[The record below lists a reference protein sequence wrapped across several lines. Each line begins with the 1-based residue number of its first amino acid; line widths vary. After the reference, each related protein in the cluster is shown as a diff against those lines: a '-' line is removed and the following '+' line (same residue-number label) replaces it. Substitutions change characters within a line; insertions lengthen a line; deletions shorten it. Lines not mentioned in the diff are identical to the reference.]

1 MNNTNFKKLINAA
14 ELVRLRWRPHG
25 WLLWQM
31 VPQGGITL
39 LAGETSSGKTL
50 LGLDLALGLASG
62 RGRAWDMEIGEQVTG
77 SREQVTGNW
86 DQDTDN
92 SGQVTGNWD
101 QDTDNSEQVTG
112 NREQD
117 TKPMNGERLSP
128 PSLMDSHE
136 NRGTIADSS
145 WLIANREQVTGSRDR
160 VTGNRDQDTDNSGQV
175 TGNREQDTDNS
186 EQVTGNRDKDARP
199 TREERL
205 SLPSLMNSHQNRET
219 LADSSW
225 PIADKIPFPAP
236 RSPVIASAAKQS
248 IPRLLPS
255 PPRSSVIASAAKQ
268 SIPCPLLPEPCPARV
283 RYFCADADPNLMAE
297 RMLRLCRGYPNG
309 KKGMGIEV
317 PRALDLDFS
326 PHQFSDPESFAWLQK
341 EVIRKGYH
349 LLIFDGLSQ
358 YLPGMADGSA
368 RTVGAFLQGLR
379 QLASQT
385 GVTILL
391 IHQFNKRQA
400 ARIDKW
406 GLPTSQGEER
416 VRGSSELLAG
426 VDSVLLLS
434 RPEAIKL
441 GGMGR
446 ALLKVVKNR
455 LGQAGARLQF
465 TIVDGE
471 NSLHLLF
478 ERLAQ
483 QAQPKPRRLV
493 DAALDEMMRILME
506 QDQRKFDR
514 AQLTKLLRERMNL
527 PGSRTLAEAFGMLG
541 KEERVRVERKE
552 NGRRLYSWANP
563 GTGAMEKIVYGLP
576 PAMALDLA
584 SSYLLSKAR
593 LNQVDQQWEKLQKK
607 NKPSELEQRLADFM
621 KEVEEEGK
629 ER

>member
-1 MNNTNFKKLINAA
+1 
-14 ELVRLRWRPHG
+14 
-25 WLLWQM
+25 M
-31 VPQGGITL
+31 VPQGGVTL
-39 LAGETSSGKTL
+39 LAGETASGKSL
-50 LGLDLALGLASG
+50 LGLDLALGMAAG
-62 RGRAWDMEIGEQVTG
+62 RGRAWDMEIGGEM
-77 SREQVTGNW
+77 
-86 DQDTDN
+86 
-92 SGQVTGNWD
+92 
-101 QDTDNSEQVTG
+101 
-112 NREQD
+112 
-117 TKPMNGERLSP
+117 KPGAYAVSKGAEGA
-128 PSLMDSHE
+128 E
-136 NRGTIADSS
+136 G
-145 WLIANREQVTGSRDR
+145 
-160 VTGNRDQDTDNSGQV
+160 
-175 TGNREQDTDNS
+175 
-186 EQVTGNRDKDARP
+186 
-199 TREERL
+199 
-205 SLPSLMNSHQNRET
+205 
-219 LADSSW
+219 
-225 PIADKIPFPAP
+225 
-236 RSPVIASAAKQS
+236 AK
-248 IPRLLPS
+248 
-255 PPRSSVIASAAKQ
+255 VAY
-268 SIPCPLLPEPCPARV
+268 EARV

-317 PRALDLDFS
+317 PRQLDLDFS
-326 PHQFSDPESFAWLQK
+326 PHQFSDPQSFSWLQK

-368 RTVGAFLQGLR
+368 KTVGAFLQGLR

-471 NSLHLLF
+471 PTNADGVGVLRNSLHLLF

-506 QDQRKFDR
+506 QDQRKFNR
-514 AQLTKLLRERMNL
+514 AELTKLLRERMNL
-527 PGSRTLAEAFGMLG
+527 PSTRSLTEAFRILG
-541 KEERVRVERKE
+541 KEPRVRVERDQTGKKC
-552 NGRRLYSWANP
+552 YAWANP

-584 SSYLLSKAR
+584 SSYLLSKGR

-621 KEVEEEGK
+621 KEVEDEGK
-629 ER
+629 EKS

>member
-1 MNNTNFKKLINAA
+1 MNNTNFKKLISAA

-31 VPQGGITL
+31 IPQGGITL

-62 RGRAWDMEIGEQVTG
+62 RGRAWDMEIREQVTG

-145 WLIANREQVTGSRDR
+145 WLIANREQVTG
-160 VTGNRDQDTDNSGQV
+160 NWDQDTDNSGQV
-175 TGNREQDTDNS
+175 TGNRDQDI
-186 EQVTGNRDKDARP
+186 KL
-199 TREERL
+199 TREWTATGPSPAHISSRAKDL
-205 SLPSLMNSHQNRET
+205 PGFLPS
-219 LADSSW
+219 D
-225 PIADKIPFPAP
+225 
-236 RSPVIASAAKQS
+236 
-248 IPRLLPS
+248 
-255 PPRSSVIASAAKQ
+255 
-268 SIPCPLLPEPCPARV
+268 PCPLLPDPCPPPV

-317 PRALDLDFS
+317 PRQLDLDFS
-326 PHQFSDPESFAWLQK
+326 AHQFSEPESFGWLQK
-341 EVIRKGYH
+341 EVIRQGYH

-385 GVTILL
+385 GVTIVL

-478 ERLAQ
+478 ERLGQ

-506 QDQRKFDR
+506 QDQRKFNR
-514 AQLTKLLRERMNL
+514 AELTKLLQQRMNL
-527 PGSRTLAEAFGMLG
+527 PSTRSLTEAFRILG
-541 KEERVRVERKE
+541 KEPRVRVERDQTGKKC
-552 NGRRLYSWANP
+552 YTWANP

-621 KEVEEEGK
+621 KEVEGEGK
-629 ER
+629 ENS

>member
-1 MNNTNFKKLINAA
+1 MNNTNFKKLISAA

-31 VPQGGITL
+31 IPQGGITL

-62 RGRAWDMEIGEQVTG
+62 RGRAWDMEIREQVTG

-145 WLIANREQVTGSRDR
+145 WLIANREQVTG
-160 VTGNRDQDTDNSGQV
+160 NWDQDTDNSGQV
-175 TGNREQDTDNS
+175 TGNRDQDI
-186 EQVTGNRDKDARP
+186 KL
-199 TREERL
+199 TREWTATGPSPAHISSRAKDL
-205 SLPSLMNSHQNRET
+205 PGFLPS
-219 LADSSW
+219 D
-225 PIADKIPFPAP
+225 
-236 RSPVIASAAKQS
+236 
-248 IPRLLPS
+248 
-255 PPRSSVIASAAKQ
+255 
-268 SIPCPLLPEPCPARV
+268 PCPLLPDPCPPPV

-317 PRALDLDFS
+317 PRELDLDFS
-326 PHQFSDPESFAWLQK
+326 PHQFSDPESFDWLQK

-385 GVTILL
+385 GVTIVL

-478 ERLAQ
+478 ERLGQ

-506 QDQRKFDR
+506 QDQRKFNR
-514 AQLTKLLRERMNL
+514 AELTKLLQQRMNL
-527 PGSRTLAEAFGMLG
+527 PSTRSLTEAFRILG
-541 KEERVRVERKE
+541 KEPRVRVERDQTGKKC
-552 NGRRLYSWANP
+552 YTWANP

-621 KEVEEEGK
+621 KEVEGEGK
-629 ER
+629 ENS